1 MRKEEGQMRS
11 RLYNFYQI
19 GLIIWALTFIFY
31 SEPIESK
38 APVDFSPLYR
48 DAIKAVDP
56 LEILKKGI
64 GSPSDRAGVKNN

>member
-1 MRKEEGQMRS
+1 MKS

-48 DAIKAVDP
+48 DAIKAADP
-56 LEILKKGI
+56 FEDIKDGI
-64 GSPSDRAGVKNN
+64 YDYVTF